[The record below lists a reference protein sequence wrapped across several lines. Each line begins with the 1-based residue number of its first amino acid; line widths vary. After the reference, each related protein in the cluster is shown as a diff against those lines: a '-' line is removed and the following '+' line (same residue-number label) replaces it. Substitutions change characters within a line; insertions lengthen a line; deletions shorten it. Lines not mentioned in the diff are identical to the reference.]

1 LLTFKGRGR
10 RKEHDVSDP
19 HLDQAILTVAKLTVP
34 EILEANLIRASFFL
48 TAYELF
54 EFSVVDQLRRAYLD
68 YRLSMTPKERE
79 EFYQREVRE
88 LDQYAFG
95 ASLKWYKKEGIL
107 SAQEVTQAQEL
118 RELRNKLAH
127 SLPQLLTE
135 PGNTIES
142 LDIDLLE
149 TLIYRLD
156 RWFTRTYEIPTIEE
170 LEEREIPDEEIMS
183 GNMAVLFLMRE
194 TLTKT
199 ASRGKTAQIQSEDP
213 LP

>member
-1 LLTFKGRGR
+1 MSG
-10 RKEHDVSDP
+10 P
-19 HLDQAILTVAKLTVP
+19 HLEQAILTVAKLTVP

-54 EFSVVDQLRRAYLD
+54 EFSVVDQLRRAHLD
-68 YRLSMTPKERE
+68 YRLSMTPQERE
-79 EFYQREVRE
+79 ACYQREVRE
-88 LDQYAFG
+88 LDRHTFG

-107 SAQEVTQAQEL
+107 SAQEVTQALGL

-142 LDIDLLE
+142 LDIELLE
-149 TLIYRLD
+149 ALIHRLD
-156 RWFTRTYEIPTIEE
+156 RWFVRTYEIPTIEE
-170 LEEREIPDEEIMS
+170 LEGREIPDEKIMS

-194 TLTKT
+194 TLTRA
-199 ASRGKTAQIQSEDP
+199 ASRGNHPNPS
-213 LP
+213 

>member
-1 LLTFKGRGR
+1 MPN
-10 RKEHDVSDP
+10 P
-19 HLDQAILTVAKLTVP
+19 HLEQAILTVAKMTVP
-34 EILEANLIRASFFL
+34 EILEGNLIRASFFL

-54 EFSVVDQLRRAYLD
+54 EFSVVGQLRRAYLD
-68 YRLSMTPKERE
+68 YRLSMTPQERE
-79 EFYQREVRE
+79 ASYQREVRD
-88 LDQYAFG
+88 LDRYAFG
-95 ASLKWYKKEGIL
+95 ASLKWYQKEGVL
-107 SAQEVTQAQEL
+107 AAEEVAQAQQL
-118 RELRNKLAH
+118 RELRNNLAH
-127 SLPQLLTE
+127 SLPQLLTG

-149 TLIYRLD
+149 ALICRLD

-170 LEEREIPDEEIMS
+170 LEGREIPDEEIMS

-199 ASRGKTAQIQSEDP
+199 ASRGKTTPIQPKDP

>member
-1 LLTFKGRGR
+1 M
-10 RKEHDVSDP
+10 SDSP
-19 HLDQAILTVAKLTVP
+19 LEQVILTVAKLTVP

-54 EFSVVDQLRRAYLD
+54 EFSVVDQLQRAYLG
-68 YRLSMTPKERE
+68 YRLSMTPQERE
-79 EFYQREVRE
+79 ICYQREVRE
-88 LDQYAFG
+88 LDRYAFG
-95 ASLKWYKKEGIL
+95 ASLKWYQKEGIL

-127 SLPQLLTE
+127 SLPQLLTR
-135 PGNTIES
+135 PGNTLEF
-142 LDIDLLE
+142 LDVEILE
-149 TLIYRLD
+149 ALIYRLD

-170 LEEREIPDEEIMS
+170 LEEREVPDEEIMS

-194 TLTKT
+194 TLTKI
-199 ASRGKTAQIQSEDP
+199 ASRDKTTQTQPEDP